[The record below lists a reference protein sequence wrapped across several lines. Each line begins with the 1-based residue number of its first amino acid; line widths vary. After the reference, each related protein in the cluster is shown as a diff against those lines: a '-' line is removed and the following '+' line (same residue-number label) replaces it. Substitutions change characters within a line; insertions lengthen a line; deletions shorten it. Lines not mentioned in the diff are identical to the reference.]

1 MCFDEVSEHAAILEN
16 SWINSH
22 WPVTTLT
29 SRLLVLVL
37 SALFTEVSWKKLVS
51 QNQMDTSIAWNWL
64 FSQKFG
70 DNSGILRIIF
80 KIPEMSCLHFEQSQ
94 FLNLSHPEIAAKHSS
109 CWWQFVALLKL
120 WLYFYPSSKC
130 VASWSAAWPGQGESV
145 QSLSPSL
152 YPLSYRIKIQSLN
165 ILKQISNVLIF
176 TRNFKFTILRHL
188 VPSVR
193 NCVH

>member
-1 MCFDEVSEHAAILEN
+1 MRFDEVSEHAGILEN

-37 SALFTEVSWKKLVS
+37 SALFTEISWKKLVS
-51 QNQMDTSIAWNWL
+51 QKQMDTSIAWNWL

-70 DNSGILRIIF
+70 DNSGILRLIF

-145 QSLSPSL
+145 QSLSPYL
-152 YPLSYRIKIQSLN
+152 YPLSYRIKMQSLN
-165 ILKQISNVLIF
+165 ILKQIRNVLIF
-176 TRNFKFTILRHL
+176 TPKF
-188 VPSVR
+188 
-193 NCVH
+193 